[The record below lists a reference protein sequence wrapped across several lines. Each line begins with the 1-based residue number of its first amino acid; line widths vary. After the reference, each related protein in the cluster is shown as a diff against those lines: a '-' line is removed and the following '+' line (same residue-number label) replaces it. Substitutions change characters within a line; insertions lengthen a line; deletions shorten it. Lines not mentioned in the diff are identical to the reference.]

1 MGSDFFNKALVILL
15 LFMMLIGEVVQTL
28 GEAPRDIVS
37 TWAQITSHGLQN
49 DNQLSLDPLLKQSIE
64 PLYPQ

>member
-28 GEAPRDIVS
+28 GQAPRDIVS
-37 TWAQITSHGLQN
+37 TWVQIASHGLQN
-49 DNQLSLDPLLKQSIE
+49 DNQLSLDPLLRLSME
-64 PLYPQ
+64 PLHPQ